1 MNEKEVLAGLVSRA
15 LHLGVGLV
23 LEDGDHKV
31 LLKTYEIRN
40 KLKPPYYR
48 LEVHLERIGERYRLR
63 TVGLVKLGYSDM
75 TLDYGLGE
83 RVELNTFGDLD
94 KDNLISF
101 ISSRALDFIDLPIIH
116 NNELILH
123 YNVQPIKL

>member
-23 LEDGDHKV
+23 LEEGDHKV

-40 KLKPPYYR
+40 KLESAGYH
-48 LEVHLERIGERYRLR
+48 LEVHLERIGERYKLR
-63 TVGLVKLGYSDM
+63 TVGLVELGYSNL

-83 RVELNTFGDLD
+83 RIDLNTFGDLD
-94 KDNLISF
+94 KDSLISF
-101 ISSRALDFIDLPIIH
+101 IGSRALDFIDLPIIH

-123 YNVQPIKL
+123 YNVPPIKL

>member
-15 LHLGVGLV
+15 LHVGVGLV
-23 LEDGDHKV
+23 LEDGEHKV
-31 LLKTYEIRN
+31 LLKTYEVRN
-40 KLKPPYYR
+40 KLKSVGYH
-48 LEVHLERIGERYRLR
+48 LEVHLERIGERYKLR
-63 TVGLVKLGYSDM
+63 TVGLVELGYSNL

-83 RVELNTFGDLD
+83 RVDLNTFGDLT
-94 KDNLISF
+94 KESLVGF
-101 ISSRALDFIDLPIIH
+101 ISERALDFIDLPIIH